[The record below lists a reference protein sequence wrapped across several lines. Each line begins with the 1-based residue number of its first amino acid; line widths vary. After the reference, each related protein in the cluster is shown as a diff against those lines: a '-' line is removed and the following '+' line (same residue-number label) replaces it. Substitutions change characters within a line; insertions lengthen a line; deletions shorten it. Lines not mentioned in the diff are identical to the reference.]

1 MMNYEKVADAIYED
15 LANWMIAKHST
26 SIKTFYTLMI
36 ETYLKDKMGELND
49 KCHKQL
55 TRELLKKLIV

>member
-1 MMNYEKVADAIYED
+1 MNYEKVAEAMYED
-15 LANWMIAKHST
+15 LADWMIAKHST
-26 SIKTFYTLMI
+26 SIKTFYTAII

>member
-1 MMNYEKVADAIYED
+1 MNYEKVAEAMYED
-15 LANWMIAKHST
+15 LATWMIAKHST
-26 SIKTFYTLMI
+26 GIKTFYTMLI
-36 ETYLKDKMGELND
+36 ESYLKDKMGELND

>member
-1 MMNYEKVADAIYED
+1 MNYEKVADAMYDD
-15 LANWMIAKHST
+15 LADWMIAKHST

-36 ETYLKDKMGELND
+36 ETYLKDKMGELNN
-49 KCHKQL
+49 KCHKHL

>member
-1 MMNYEKVADAIYED
+1 MFDD
-15 LANWMIAKHST
+15 LSNWMIAKHSRG
-26 SIKTFYTLMI
+26 IKTFYTLLI